1 MVTPATVTITIR
13 DDDERELVLSQTQ
26 VDITETDG
34 NVTETYTVE
43 LGSQPTADVTVELM
57 RAGAND
63 LTTLPVVSP
72 TILTFTPDDWNIEQT
87 VTVTVAADEDAED
100 EHMTVMHDVSGG
112 TTGRARTR
120 R

>member
-1 MVTPATVTITIR
+1 MTPATVTIT

-34 NVTETYTVE
+34 NATETYTVE

-57 RAGAND
+57 RTGVED
-63 LTTLPVVSP
+63 LTTLPMVSP
-72 TILTFTPDDWNIEQT
+72 TILTFTADDWSIPQT

-100 EHMTVMHDVSGG
+100 ERMTVTHDVSGG